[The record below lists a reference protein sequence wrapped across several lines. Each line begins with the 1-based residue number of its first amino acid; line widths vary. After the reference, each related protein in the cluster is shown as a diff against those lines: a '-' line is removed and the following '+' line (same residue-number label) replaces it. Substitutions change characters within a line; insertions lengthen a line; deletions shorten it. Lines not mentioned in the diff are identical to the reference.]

1 MPNDNQRVHW
11 EFSEQIIGSAMAVL
25 NELGPG
31 LDEKLYENA
40 LIIELTSRGHRV
52 DQQKQFPVY
61 YKGRFIGK
69 LIPDLIVDDL
79 IIVDA
84 KVVEAFADT
93 HLAQV
98 LGYLKITNLQLG
110 LLLNFKFATLDW
122 KRVVR
127 TSELDQKRLKPPP
140 AS

>member
-1 MPNDNQRVHW
+1 
-11 EFSEQIIGSAMAVL
+11 MAVL

-40 LIIELTSRGHRV
+40 LIIELTSHGLRV

-69 LIPDLIVDDL
+69 LIPDLVVEELVIVDT
-79 IIVDA
+79 
-84 KVVEAFADT
+84 KVVEHFNQT

-98 LGYLKITNLQLG
+98 LGYLAIAEMQLG
-110 LLLNFKFATLDW
+110 LLLNFKYVRLQW

-127 TSELDQKRLKPPP
+127 SENAGQNEPKGMENRG
-140 AS
+140 